1 MFGVKT
7 APNIWQR
14 FMDQLLHELDG
25 VACFFDDIIV
35 QGSTIEETM
44 QRLRNVLKKLRDN
57 DLHLK
62 KEKCQFFK
70 SNVKYLG
77 HRIDSRGLHPLD
89 DKTTAIRNA
98 TTPTNVEELR
108 TFLGLI
114 NYYHRFIPDLATKI
128 KPLNSLLGKE
138 VKFIWSD
145 KCKKAFD
152 IIKKELTSD
161 RVLMH
166 YDPKLPLI
174 VENDASSVGLGAVL
188 SHKMSNGMERP
199 IAFASRTLSKSEQNY
214 SQIDNEATAIFWG
227 INKFFQYCYGRKF
240 VLRTDHKPLVTIF
253 NPDKALPTLSAMRML
268 NYAIYLSEFNYTIEY
283 RSTHENLNADYFSRF
298 PEPTK
303 IAEDETSI
311 FQTKQI
317 EYMPVTREQ
326 IRRETIKD
334 EVLRKVC
341 HELESSSSNPNET
354 QTKYNMHDGCI
365 FYGMRVVI
373 PKSLQQTVLNEL
385 HDAHL
390 GMTKMKAMAR
400 SYCFWNGIDADIE
413 MTVKKCRSCCLVQK
427 EAAKV
432 PVHSWEFPSF
442 PFQRIHIDYAGP
454 FMNTNFLLIVDAYS
468 KWPEIF
474 PTRNTDTKT
483 TIRIL
488 RRTFARFGIP
498 VTMVSDNG
506 PQFRSNEMD
515 TFTKQ
520 NGIRHKLTAPY
531 HPASNGQAERYV
543 QMLKKGLRC
552 MADEPGDLDL
562 KLDRLLIQ
570 YRKAPN
576 STTGQSPAELMFGR
590 QIRTKLDL
598 MKRDLTTEMNENS
611 SNEPVSREFVSGD
624 KVQIRSYRN
633 LRVKWEFGTVFAR
646 CGLTH
651 YDVEVDG
658 RPRKCH
664 VNQMRR

>member
-1 MFGVKT
+1 
-7 APNIWQR
+7 
-14 FMDQLLHELDG
+14 
-25 VACFFDDIIV
+25 
-35 QGSTIEETM
+35 
-44 QRLRNVLKKLRDN
+44 
-57 DLHLK
+57 
-62 KEKCQFFK
+62 
-70 SNVKYLG
+70 
-77 HRIDSRGLHPLD
+77 
-89 DKTTAIRNA
+89 
-98 TTPTNVEELR
+98 
-108 TFLGLI
+108 
-114 NYYHRFIPDLATKI
+114 
-128 KPLNSLLGKE
+128 
-138 VKFIWSD
+138 
-145 KCKKAFD
+145 
-152 IIKKELTSD
+152 
-161 RVLMH
+161 
-166 YDPKLPLI
+166 
-174 VENDASSVGLGAVL
+174 
-188 SHKMSNGMERP
+188 
-199 IAFASRTLSKSEQNY
+199 
-214 SQIDNEATAIFWG
+214 
-227 INKFFQYCYGRKF
+227 
-240 VLRTDHKPLVTIF
+240 
-253 NPDKALPTLSAMRML
+253 
-268 NYAIYLSEFNYTIEY
+268 
-283 RSTHENLNADYFSRF
+283 
-298 PEPTK
+298 
-303 IAEDETSI
+303 
-311 FQTKQI
+311 
-317 EYMPVTREQ
+317 MPVTREQ

-520 NGIRHKLTAPY
+520 NGIRHKFTAPY

-658 RPRKCH
+658 RHGKCH
-664 VNQMRR
+664 VNQMRRTLCEGGDDIHADHSDSALEAAPSTSQPHPTIMSKSAETRAACFSTDSSVIDSTSPMRLPVGKSTPSRQSNTWQQSPQQQQLKLTKNRRWYNQIQPIFFVDQADCVYRQTA